1 MKNLV
6 KKEKFNTK
14 NVVIERFIADDIV
27 ELVAG
32 QQLKH
37 GDVLVQ
43 DGTTGKWKKYVKTG
57 FTGSENVRIYTGEDL
72 EQASTAD
79 DKVEVL
85 RQGRVDKAFVGNLSE
100 TTADNINI
108 LNTLEIHNI
117 FVEEVK

>member
-27 ELVAG
+27 DLVAD

-37 GDVLVQ
+37 GDILVQ
-43 DGTTGKWKKYVKTG
+43 DETTGKWKKYVKTD
-57 FTGSENVRIYTGEDL
+57 FTGSENIRIYTGEDL
-72 EQASTAD
+72 EQASAAD
-79 DKVEVL
+79 DKAEVL

-100 TTADNINI
+100 TSTDNIKV
-108 LNTLEIHNI
+108 LNALEIHNI

>member
-14 NVVIERFIADDIV
+14 NVVVERFIPDDIV

-37 GDVLVQ
+37 GDILVQ
-43 DGTTGKWKKYVKTG
+43 DETTGKWKKYVKTD
-57 FTGSENVRIYTGEDL
+57 FTGSENIRIYTGEDL

-79 DKVEVL
+79 DKAEVL

-100 TTADNINI
+100 TSTDNIKV